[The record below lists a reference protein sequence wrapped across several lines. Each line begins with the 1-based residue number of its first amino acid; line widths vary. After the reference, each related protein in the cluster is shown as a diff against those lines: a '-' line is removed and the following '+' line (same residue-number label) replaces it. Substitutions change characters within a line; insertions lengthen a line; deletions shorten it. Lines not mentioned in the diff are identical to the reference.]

1 MKKIVINASIVIVAL
16 LAIWYLFV
24 HSPSK
29 FDTKPYEAKI
39 DSLQHDIDSIHHV
52 NDTLEVGIVALQEE
66 NFILVEKT
74 GELKGKISTLKSSLK
89 QAELSHLYTP
99 SQVDSFFANRY
110 PEKYAEKSDDTTQ
123 LPIQVSKAV
132 VVDLQQADINKDIVL
147 AQDSAIVN
155 LDQTLTNTNQI
166 VSSLREKE
174 VNYQSIIKKQVE
186 QGENYKIQI
195 GGLKED
201 IRKSNRKIKIGKIEK
216 FVLAALVVSLAVTHK

>member
-1 MKKIVINASIVIVAL
+1 MKKIAINASIVIVAL

-24 HSPSK
+24 LSPSK

-66 NFILVEKT
+66 NFILIEKT
-74 GELKGKISTLKSSLK
+74 GELKGKISNLKSSLK
-89 QAELSHLYTP
+89 EAELSHLYTP
-99 SQVDSFFANRY
+99 SQVDSFFVNRY

-166 VSSLREKE
+166 VSTLREKE